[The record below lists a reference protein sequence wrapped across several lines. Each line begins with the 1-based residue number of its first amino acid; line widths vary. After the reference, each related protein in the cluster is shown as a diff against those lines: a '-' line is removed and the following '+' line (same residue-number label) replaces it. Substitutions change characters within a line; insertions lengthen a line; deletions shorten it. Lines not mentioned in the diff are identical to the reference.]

1 MADFSVS
8 PVAQNVKPPASMSL
22 ADMVNLARSGQA
34 FQQAQQINP
43 LEVQKSRTELSR
55 LQQLMP
61 EELAIKIAE
70 RERAETEAGVSAGT
84 SKSRID
90 TSQSTA
96 SSAASTAE
104 QDRIKLFAAK
114 QKKINDSQIAMINH
128 PLVIAAEKNPN
139 AVDKLALINLVRK
152 NGMDMARDFNI
163 KPDEAMQYL
172 QPYLDIAINEPG
184 GLRGFYKQRHI
195 FGLDDAART
204 AALQPSGIAV
214 DTGTSGYVAST
225 NEFSQFRP
233 GVALPGTSYSRQ
245 LMPNESMALD
255 AAGNQ
260 VIVTKN
266 SNGQITSIRPA
277 DQAGGSGAVFPSVQ
291 GPSSSAPAAAP
302 PSAAPPSAA
311 PSAVPAPAKVA
322 PRVGDGSA
330 VAPKQSAVVTNLPAV
345 AETNLPVYSQPVRPR
360 FPVRVAGQTVMRY
373 EQGEKEAQTA
383 GGEYVR
389 SVIANR
395 NTVNP
400 IRGNVEKIVA
410 TTDQLLQDTISKAGK
425 GLTIEQYFNKL
436 LDDSQYKLLSKQ
448 LANLQIA
455 LIGNNPQ
462 ALSSDAG
469 KQMTAAAL
477 GNEVYPPD
485 VLQKIAVQ
493 TYGDIEARDKLGQA
507 ADKYV
512 RKFGESNMGSFTQM
526 WSNNSDAKVFEI
538 MALDKLIKDPKKKKQ
553 MVDQIIGYP
562 ENSPQ
567 RKEYFEKYRNIKK
580 LISDGTL

>member
-1 MADFSVS
+1 
-8 PVAQNVKPPASMSL
+8 
-22 ADMVNLARSGQA
+22 
-34 FQQAQQINP
+34 
-43 LEVQKSRTELSR
+43 
-55 LQQLMP
+55 
-61 EELAIKIAE
+61 
-70 RERAETEAGVSAGT
+70 
-84 SKSRID
+84 
-90 TSQSTA
+90 
-96 SSAASTAE
+96 
-104 QDRIKLFAAK
+104 
-114 QKKINDSQIAMINH
+114 
-128 PLVIAAEKNPN
+128 
-139 AVDKLALINLVRK
+139 
-152 NGMDMARDFNI
+152 
-163 KPDEAMQYL
+163 
-172 QPYLDIAINEPG
+172 
-184 GLRGFYKQRHI
+184 
-195 FGLDDAART
+195 
-204 AALQPSGIAV
+204 
-214 DTGTSGYVAST
+214 
-225 NEFSQFRP
+225 
-233 GVALPGTSYSRQ
+233 
-245 LMPNESMALD
+245 
-255 AAGNQ
+255 
-260 VIVTKN
+260 
-266 SNGQITSIRPA
+266 
-277 DQAGGSGAVFPSVQ
+277 
-291 GPSSSAPAAAP
+291 
-302 PSAAPPSAA
+302 
-311 PSAVPAPAKVA
+311 
-322 PRVGDGSA
+322 
-330 VAPKQSAVVTNLPAV
+330 
-345 AETNLPVYSQPVRPR
+345 
-360 FPVRVAGQTVMRY
+360 MRY